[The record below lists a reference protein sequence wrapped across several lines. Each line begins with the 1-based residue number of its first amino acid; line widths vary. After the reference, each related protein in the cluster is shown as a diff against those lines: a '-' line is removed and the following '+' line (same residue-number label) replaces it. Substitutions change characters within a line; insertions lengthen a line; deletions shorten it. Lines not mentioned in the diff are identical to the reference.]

1 MHKQVAVLR
10 QKVHGMDA
18 SRYVET
24 IRDHLADATLDDYEV
39 HLAETPAQERV
50 LLESATAATGTA
62 LPDDTVSA
70 AQNLSLFACV
80 YAGTDHLD
88 LDAYE
93 DHGIAVTNA
102 SGVHGPNLSEH
113 VVGGLITMAREF
125 PRALDQ
131 QADGV
136 WRSYRTRELHGS
148 TVAVVGLGAL
158 GEAIVDRL
166 EPFGV
171 DTVGV
176 RYSPEKGGP
185 TDEVYGFDEIH
196 EATAGAEYV
205 VLVCPLTDATEGLV
219 DEDVLATMPANTIIV
234 NVARGPVI
242 DTDALLS
249 ALRKNKIGAAM
260 LDVTDPEPLP
270 PEHPLWDMDDV
281 LITPHNAGHT
291 EAYYGRCAEILVGNL
306 QALEAGGDL
315 RNRVV

>member
-39 HLAETPAQERV
+39 HLAETPAQERA

-158 GEAIVDRL
+158 GGAIVDRL

-205 VLVCPLTDATEGLV
+205 VLVCPLTDATERLV
-219 DEDVLATMPANTIIV
+219 NEDVLATMPANTIIV

>member
-18 SRYVET
+18 SRYVEM

-39 HLAETPAQERV
+39 HLAETPAQERA
-50 LLESATAATGTA
+50 LLESAIAATGAA

-70 AQNLSLFACV
+70 AQNLSLFACI

-196 EATAGAEYV
+196 EAVAGAEYV

-219 DEDVLATMPANTIIV
+219 DEAVLATMPANTIIV

-291 EAYYGRCAEILVGNL
+291 EAYYGRCAESLVGNL